1 VIRIP
6 TTLVACALALFLLT
20 ACGEKA
26 TQKPAS
32 SDPAANA
39 EKDPPSTLETGPSPT
54 PPPQKNET
62 ENPPPAKTEKRSVD
76 LKEGKR
82 LFYLRRCNT
91 CHKTKGRLAMRGP
104 SLAGVAKRL
113 SREAMKGWILNPRR
127 QKPDTIMPVFDGT
140 DEELETIL
148 DFLLSLK

>member
-1 VIRIP
+1 MTRLQ
-6 TTLVACALALFLLT
+6 TTLVACAICVFLLT
-20 ACGEKA
+20 ACRARA
-26 TQKPAS
+26 TKKSANPKPTTTAETPRS
-32 SDPAANA
+32 SAA
-39 EKDPPSTLETGPSPT
+39 ESVPIPTSTSRKKEERVQAPG
-54 PPPQKNET
+54 
-62 ENPPPAKTEKRSVD
+62 AAVKRPID